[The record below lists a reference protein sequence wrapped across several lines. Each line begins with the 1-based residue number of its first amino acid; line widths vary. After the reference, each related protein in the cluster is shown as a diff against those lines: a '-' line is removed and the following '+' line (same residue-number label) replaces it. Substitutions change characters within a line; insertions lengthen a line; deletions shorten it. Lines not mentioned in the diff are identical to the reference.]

1 MRTTGGSEYAY
12 GDINQNSS
20 SVPSLWNVKDNSVSN
35 EIKERTREFNNFQ
48 VNLNTTAYNTRPR
61 EAPKSQMGLR
71 HLSCY
76 KHVDFRD
83 EGIDPYNKL
92 ANTFYGSKN

>member
-1 MRTTGGSEYAY
+1 MRTGGSEYQY
-12 GDINQNSS
+12 GAISNHS
-20 SVPSLWNVKDNSVSN
+20 SVPSLWKTKENSMAN
-35 EIKERTREFNNFQ
+35 DLTPRTREFNNFQ
-48 VNLNTTAYNTRPR
+48 VNLNTTAYNTKPR
-61 EAPKSQMGLR
+61 EHPKSQLGIR

-92 ANTFYGSKN
+92 ANTFYGKN